1 MKKDLGIFLGIH
13 SMDTLDTLKNAKKCK
28 FFCETCRFGCGNKYN
43 YEKHLLTLKHTS
55 QCGVDTKDT
64 KKNAKK
70 CKKMH
75 QCICGK
81 TYMYSQGLSKHK
93 ITCYAYTN
101 GDAIVESVEVAV
113 VDPSMN
119 QIEKLTN
126 LVFDMVKQNQELQ
139 KQVFELSKERS
150 ITTNSH
156 NNTKFNLNFFLNEQ
170 CKDAMDIMDFVK
182 SLTLQLTDLERVGQL
197 GYAEGISK
205 VFVEGLKELDIH
217 KRPIHCSD
225 LKREVLY
232 VKDDGRWEKDNEE
245 NTKMKFAIKHIAHKN
260 VQQIKEWQKENP
272 EYTDSESTVSEK
284 YMKIINHSMGGFTDE
299 EDETNYNKI
308 IKNVAKEVVIQK

>member
-1 MKKDLGIFLGIH
+1 
-13 SMDTLDTLKNAKKCK
+13 
-28 FFCETCRFGCGNKYN
+28 
-43 YEKHLLTLKHTS
+43 
-55 QCGVDTKDT
+55 
-64 KKNAKK
+64 
-70 CKKMH
+70 
-75 QCICGK
+75 
-81 TYMYSQGLSKHK
+81 MYSQGLSKHK

>member
-1 MKKDLGIFLGIH
+1 LKKDLGIFLRIH
-13 SMDTLDTLKNAKKCK
+13 TMDTLDTLKNAKKCK
-28 FFCETCRFGCGNKYN
+28 FFCVPCRFGCGNKYN
-43 YEKHLLTLKHTS
+43 YEKHIGTLKHAS
-55 QCGVDTKDT
+55 LCAVDTKST
-64 KKNAKK
+64 EKMPKK
-70 CKKMH
+70 CQKMH

-93 ITCYAYTN
+93 ITCYTSGN
-101 GDAIVESVEVAV
+101 NDIVEGKDVIV
-113 VDPSMN
+113 VDSSMN

-126 LVFDMVKQNQELQ
+126 LVIDMMKQNQELQ
-139 KQVFELSKERS
+139 KQVIELSKERN

-232 VKDDGRWEKDNEE
+232 VKDDGRWERDNEE

-260 VQQIKEWQKENP
+260 VQKISEWQKENP

-284 YMKIINHSMGGFTDE
+284 YMKIINNSMGGFTQE

>member
-1 MKKDLGIFLGIH
+1 
-13 SMDTLDTLKNAKKCK
+13 
-28 FFCETCRFGCGNKYN
+28 
-43 YEKHLLTLKHTS
+43 
-55 QCGVDTKDT
+55 
-64 KKNAKK
+64 
-70 CKKMH
+70 
-75 QCICGK
+75 
-81 TYMYSQGLSKHK
+81 
-93 ITCYAYTN
+93 
-101 GDAIVESVEVAV
+101 
-113 VDPSMN
+113 MN

>member
-1 MKKDLGIFLGIH
+1 
-13 SMDTLDTLKNAKKCK
+13 
-28 FFCETCRFGCGNKYN
+28 
-43 YEKHLLTLKHTS
+43 
-55 QCGVDTKDT
+55 
-64 KKNAKK
+64 
-70 CKKMH
+70 
-75 QCICGK
+75 
-81 TYMYSQGLSKHK
+81 
-93 ITCYAYTN
+93 
-101 GDAIVESVEVAV
+101 
-113 VDPSMN
+113 
-119 QIEKLTN
+119 
-126 LVFDMVKQNQELQ
+126 
-139 KQVFELSKERS
+139 
-150 ITTNSH
+150 
-156 NNTKFNLNFFLNEQ
+156 
-170 CKDAMDIMDFVK
+170 MDIMDFVK